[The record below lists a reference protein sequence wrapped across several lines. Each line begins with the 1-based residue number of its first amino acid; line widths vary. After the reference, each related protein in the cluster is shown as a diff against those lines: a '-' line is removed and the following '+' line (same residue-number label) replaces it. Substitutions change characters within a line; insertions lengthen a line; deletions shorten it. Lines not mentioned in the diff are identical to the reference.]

1 MINVINKNIKPLF
14 LFFLLILFHQITIA
28 GTAIEDSQ
36 TNLEELQKKIDQL
49 DAEIKKNTET
59 KKGLTTELKNEEK
72 KISKSKKELYQIR
85 KKERANK
92 KKLTQLNADLVKLN
106 DQIEEKKEQLLSHY
120 YHIYT
125 QGKPSYLQML
135 IEGSS
140 PNKISRDMNYLS
152 YVAKEQND
160 NIRFIKNQYEAIDK
174 NKDETSKTL
183 KKINSLKKKK
193 ESATKSL
200 EKQKKE
206 KAKVL
211 NKIASAI
218 NNQKKTKQKLIDD
231 EKKLTRIIETL
242 IKKSKV
248 EAKKRSQKQSIV
260 ADNETLPDS
269 SLDDVNFKKLK
280 KKLKLPVKGKIIHK
294 YGKKR
299 PDTGVTWKGLFIK
312 ANEGDEVYAIA
323 KGKVVFSDWL
333 RGFGNIIILDH
344 GEGYMSLYGNNE
356 SLLIQQGVIVKGG
369 QAVAIVG
376 NSGGNESN
384 GLYYELR
391 KNSKPFNPLSWT
403 TLK

>member
-36 TNLEELQKKIDQL
+36 TNLEELQKKIDRL

-174 NKDETSKTL
+174 NKDETSKTI
-183 KKINSLKKKK
+183 KKIN
-193 ESATKSL
+193 
-200 EKQKKE
+200 
-206 KAKVL
+206 
-211 NKIASAI
+211 
-218 NNQKKTKQKLIDD
+218 
-231 EKKLTRIIETL
+231 
-242 IKKSKV
+242 
-248 EAKKRSQKQSIV
+248 
-260 ADNETLPDS
+260 
-269 SLDDVNFKKLK
+269 
-280 KKLKLPVKGKIIHK
+280 
-294 YGKKR
+294 
-299 PDTGVTWKGLFIK
+299 
-312 ANEGDEVYAIA
+312 
-323 KGKVVFSDWL
+323 
-333 RGFGNIIILDH
+333 
-344 GEGYMSLYGNNE
+344 
-356 SLLIQQGVIVKGG
+356 
-369 QAVAIVG
+369 
-376 NSGGNESN
+376 
-384 GLYYELR
+384 
-391 KNSKPFNPLSWT
+391 
-403 TLK
+403 